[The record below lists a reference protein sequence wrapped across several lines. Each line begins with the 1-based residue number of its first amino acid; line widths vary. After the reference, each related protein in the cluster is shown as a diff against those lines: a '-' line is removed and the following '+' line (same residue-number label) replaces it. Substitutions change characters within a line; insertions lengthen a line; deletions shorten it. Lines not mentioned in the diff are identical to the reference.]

1 MNLDYKHLLAADF
14 HPQSRVW
21 VYQSS
26 RIFTLSEA
34 LNIEE
39 QINIFTTQWQ
49 SHGADVKAA
58 GYLFFGQFLILLADE
73 TQAGVSG
80 CSTDS
85 SVRFVKQLET
95 IYKVSFFDRTNVAF
109 VVKDKVEVL
118 PLSQVQ
124 YAANRQFITPDTLYF
139 NNMVLTKEQLENE
152 WLIPASQNWLAQK
165 IKWPEQQGITAD

>member
-1 MNLDYKHLLAADF
+1 MNLEYKQLLAQDF

-26 RIFTLSEA
+26 RMFTLSEA

-39 QINIFTTQWQ
+39 QLQVFTRQWQ

-58 GYLFFGQFLILLADE
+58 GYLFFGQFLILMADE

-85 SVRFVKQLET
+85 SVRFVKQLEN
-95 IYKVSFFDRTNVAF
+95 IYQVSFFDRTNIAF
-109 VVKDKVEVL
+109 VVKDKIQLL
-118 PLSQVQ
+118 PLNQVQ
-124 YAANRQFITPDTLYF
+124 YAVNQQFITRDTLYF
-139 NNMVLTKEQLENE
+139 NNMVLTKAQLESE
-152 WLIPASQNWLAQK
+152 WLIPVSQNWLAQK
-165 IKWPEQQGITAD
+165 IKWPQQETIITD